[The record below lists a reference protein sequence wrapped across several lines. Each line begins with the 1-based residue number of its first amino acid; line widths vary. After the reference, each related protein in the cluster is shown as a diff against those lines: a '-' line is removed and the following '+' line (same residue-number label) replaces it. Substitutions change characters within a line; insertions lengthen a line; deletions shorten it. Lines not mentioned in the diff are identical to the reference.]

1 MRSEEQTTPVQAVRA
16 ADAHSLR
23 LQGFVGQAILSLVW
37 KNDRVMVMTVAKH
50 ALCAL
55 SVPDHYLPTRRHLQ
69 SRK

>member
-1 MRSEEQTTPVQAVRA
+1 MRSEEQTAPVQAVRG

-37 KNDRVMVMTVAKH
+37 KNDRVMVMTVAKKSTRPMRVV
-50 ALCAL
+50 CAW
-55 SVPDHYLPTRRHLQ
+55 PTRRHLQ